1 MVVRRAG
8 PRVRRGDVRAAI
20 LALLA
25 ENPRNGY
32 QVMQD
37 IAQRSRGF
45 WRPSSGSVYPA
56 LQQLED
62 EGLVSAQ
69 EQEGKRTFDLTGA
82 GRAYVEEHREE
93 LTAPW
98 DAVTDTV
105 GDRAV
110 ELTND
115 LGQVSAALMQVG
127 QVGTEEQVEEA
138 RRILSR
144 ARRALYELLAKGPSD
159 APEQTGPGV

>member
-32 QVMQD
+32 QVMQE

-69 EQEGKRTFDLTGA
+69 EQEGKRTFHLTGA

-110 ELTND
+110 ELAND